1 MNAIN
6 CRRVKF
12 IGNKSTQKRTKRTH
26 THNNNNNKNYHN
38 LFIKK
43 ERFTTLINY
52 YILPPPIYSTISTI
66 SIFFLRT
73 ARSSLMHLCRLLFHF
88 STQPQ
93 SEIWMEYWL

>member
-26 THNNNNNKNYHN
+26 TTITTTTKIIIIF
-38 LFIKK
+38 FIK
-43 ERFTTLINY
+43 RFTTLINY